1 MSRRNRGWI
10 WWLTVGGSIASIIG
24 LLTFFGDQMFDH
36 SDIRMEV
43 SFDTQ
48 IPSALDSRLDIRFD
62 GKPVENV
69 ANIVF
74 KIENNGTKEFDKS
87 DFDGPIEYQIKG
99 IREILFAERV
109 GSYPVGVEFEVM
121 QATNN
126 IVQVRPGLLN
136 PGDFGEIKVIASCD
150 RVPKIT
156 VSLNRARIKGV
167 QHPKIAPSR
176 ESPAQLLR
184 RSLPG
189 AVSNVL
195 WGLFGF
201 AVLAAGFVLGRASDL
216 FSRKFDS

>member
-1 MSRRNRGWI
+1 M
-10 WWLTVGGSIASIIG
+10 GGSIASIIG
-24 LLTFFGDQMFDH
+24 LLTFFGDQIFDH

-43 SFDTQ
+43 SVDTQ
-48 IPSALDSRLDIRFD
+48 VPSALDSRLDIRFD

-99 IREILFAERV
+99 VREILFAERV
-109 GSYPVGVEFEVM
+109 GSYPVGVELDVM
-121 QATNN
+121 QASNN

-156 VSLNRARIKGV
+156 VSLNRARIKGI
-167 QHPKIAPSR
+167 QHPKIAPFR
-176 ESPAQLLR
+176 ESPVQLLR
-184 RSLPG
+184 RRLPG
-189 AVSNVL
+189 AVRNAL
-195 WGLFGF
+195 WGLFVL
-201 AVLAAGFVLGRASDL
+201 AVLATGCVLGRASNR
-216 FSRKFDS
+216 FSGMRDS